1 MGRKGDVNLS
11 ENIKVIAT
19 NRKAFH
25 DYFIEDKYECG
36 IALTGTEIKSIR
48 SGKVNLTEAYVHIR
62 QNEVYIV
69 GMHIAPYA
77 QGNQFNHDETR
88 TRKLLLHRHQINR
101 LNKEV
106 SQKGFT
112 LIPLR
117 IYIKNGLAKV
127 EIALAKGKKLY
138 DKRESEKE
146 RDIKR
151 DLQRQYKVR

>member
-1 MGRKGDVNLS
+1 MS

-25 DYFIEDKYECG
+25 DYFIGDKVECG
-36 IALTGTEIKSIR
+36 IVLTGTEIKSIR
-48 SGKVNLTEAYVHIR
+48 SGKVNLKESYVQIK
-62 QNEVYIV
+62 QNEVFIV
-69 GMHIAPYA
+69 GMHIAVYE

-88 TRKLLLHRHQINR
+88 TRKLLLHRQQINR
-101 LNKEV
+101 LGKEV
-106 SQKGFT
+106 FQKGFT

-151 DLQRQYKVR
+151 DLQKQYKI

>member
-1 MGRKGDVNLS
+1 MS

-25 DYFIEDKYECG
+25 DYFIGDKVECG
-36 IALTGTEIKSIR
+36 IVLTGTEIKSIR
-48 SGKVNLTEAYVHIR
+48 SGKVNLKESYVQIK
-62 QNEVYIV
+62 QNEVFIV
-69 GMHIAPYA
+69 GMHIAVYE

-88 TRKLLLHRHQINR
+88 TRKLLLHRQQINR
-101 LNKEV
+101 LGKEV

-151 DLQRQYKVR
+151 DLQKQYKI